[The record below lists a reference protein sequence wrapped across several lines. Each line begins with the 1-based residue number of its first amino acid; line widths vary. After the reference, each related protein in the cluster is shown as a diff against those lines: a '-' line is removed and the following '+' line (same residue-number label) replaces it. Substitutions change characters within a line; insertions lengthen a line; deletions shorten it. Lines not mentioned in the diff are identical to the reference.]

1 MAADGA
7 CRNSPRLVE
16 SEIASVVV
24 GRYWK
29 RTLQRAELCGL
40 RYAQSLSDGVY
51 VTSESRGFGFE

>member
-40 RYAQSLSDGVY
+40 RYTQYLLYLSDGVY
-51 VTSESRGFGFE
+51 VTSES